1 MIVRKMKRWIA
12 LAWMAAILLQ
22 GYAFNVTAL
31 DVEVTEAVSEI
42 SDIAAVS
49 ETTPNYFYDSEV
61 STYIITVY

>member
-22 GYAFNVTAL
+22 GYVFNVTAL

-42 SDIAAVS
+42 SDIAAA
-49 ETTPNYFYDSEV
+49 
-61 STYIITVY
+61 